1 MLMTHKDQFYQLEI
15 DKLNKEIKSLRASEE
30 HWEMK
35 AKALD
40 IKLSKAQAEL
50 KLWMGTGV

>member
-1 MLMTHKDQFYQLEI
+1 MTHKDRLYQLEI
-15 DKLNKEIKSLRASEE
+15 DKLNKEIKSLRVSEE
-30 HWEMK
+30 HWERK

>member
-1 MLMTHKDQFYQLEI
+1 MAHKDKFYQLEI
-15 DKLNKEIKSLRASEE
+15 DKLHEDIECLKASEA
-30 HWEMK
+30 HWEKK

-40 IKLSKAQAEL
+40 IELTKALAEV

>member
-1 MLMTHKDQFYQLEI
+1 MTHRDKFYQLEI
-15 DKLNKEIKSLRASEE
+15 DKLHEDIESLKASEA
-30 HWEMK
+30 HWEKK

-40 IKLSKAQAEL
+40 IELIKAQAEL

>member
-1 MLMTHKDQFYQLEI
+1 MTHKDKFYQLEI